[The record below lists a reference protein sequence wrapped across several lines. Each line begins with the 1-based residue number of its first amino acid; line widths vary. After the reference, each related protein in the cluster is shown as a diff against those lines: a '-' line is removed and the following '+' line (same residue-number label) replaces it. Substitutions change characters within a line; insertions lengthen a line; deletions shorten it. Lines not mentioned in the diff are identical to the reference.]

1 MSNSKIRWSSIAEPE
16 TPPAARVYMWYD
28 ESDQIFKIKR
38 DDGVA
43 EPLIGGSIVT
53 NTITLKC
60 LVRNITGATIPKKSA
75 VYINGASGNRPT
87 INYSQAN
94 SESTSSKTFGVTESD
109 ILHNGV
115 GYVVVEGQLQNVDTT
130 MFTEGQLLW
139 LSPTTPGGFT
149 TTKPSAP
156 NHMVFCG
163 YVVRSHPTEGIIE
176 VKIQNGFELNE
187 LHNVAIDTPTNK
199 QALAYDTITALWKN
213 VSLVVDTMAG
223 TQTDVAPSVQSVK
236 TYVANQIATSNVVE
250 YFQLDASEMLAK
262 AVTLSNTPAIPQY
275 VMLDV
280 IGGGPQ
286 VYAEDFS
293 VTGASLS
300 WNGLA
305 LDGILSEG
313 DKLRVSYFK

>member
-53 NTITLKC
+53 NTVTLKC

-94 SESTSSKTFGVTESD
+94 SESTSSKTFGLTESD

-115 GYVVVEGQLQNVDTT
+115 GYVVVDGQLNNVDTT

-139 LSPTTPGGFT
+139 LSPTIPGGLT

-156 NHMVFCG
+156 NHMVFIG
-163 YVVRSHPTEGIIE
+163 YVVRSHPTEGTIE
-176 VKIQNGFELNE
+176 VKVQNGFELQE
-187 LHNVAIDTPTNK
+187 LHNVAINGVTDG
-199 QALAYDTITALWKN
+199 QALVYDGATQLWKN
-213 VSLVVDTMAG
+213 QTIVV
-223 TQTDVAPSVQSVK
+223 PP
-236 TYVANQIATSNVVE
+236 SNVFTVE
-250 YFQLDASEMLAK
+250 YFTLDSLNVSSSSITLSNVPTDVS
-262 AVTLSNTPAIPQY
+262 AVTL
-275 VMLDV
+275 DV
-280 IGGGPQ
+280 ISGSAQ
-286 VYAEDFS
+286 VYGEDYF
-293 VTGASLS
+293 VTGNVLS
-300 WNGLA
+300 WDSTPLY
-305 LDGILSEG
+305 GILDIG
-313 DKLRVSYFK
+313 DKLRVTYTK

>member
-53 NTITLKC
+53 NTVTLKC

-94 SESTSSKTFGVTESD
+94 AESTSSKTFGLTESD

-115 GYVVVEGQLQNVDTT
+115 GYVVVDGQLNNVDTT

-139 LSPTTPGGFT
+139 LSPTIPGGLT

-156 NHMVFCG
+156 NHMVFIG

-176 VKIQNGFELNE
+176 VKVQNGFELQE
-187 LHNVAIDTPTNK
+187 LHNVAITAPTNG
-199 QALAYDTITALWKN
+199 QALVYDSATQLWTNQTI
-213 VSLVVDTMAG
+213 VV
-223 TQTDVAPSVQSVK
+223 PP
-236 TYVANQIATSNVVE
+236 SNVYTVE
-250 YFQLDASEMLAK
+250 YFTLDSLNVSSSSITLSNVPTDVS
-262 AVTLSNTPAIPQY
+262 AVTL
-275 VMLDV
+275 DV
-280 IGGGPQ
+280 ISGSAQ
-286 VYAEDFS
+286 VYGEDYF
-293 VTGASLS
+293 VTGNVLS
-300 WNGLA
+300 WDSTPLY
-305 LDGILSEG
+305 GILDIG
-313 DKLRVSYFK
+313 DKLRVTYTK

>member
-1 MSNSKIRWSSIAEPE
+1 
-16 TPPAARVYMWYD
+16 
-28 ESDQIFKIKR
+28 
-38 DDGVA
+38 
-43 EPLIGGSIVT
+43 
-53 NTITLKC
+53 
-60 LVRNITGATIPKKSA
+60 
-75 VYINGASGNRPT
+75 
-87 INYSQAN
+87 
-94 SESTSSKTFGVTESD
+94 
-109 ILHNGV
+109 
-115 GYVVVEGQLQNVDTT
+115 
-130 MFTEGQLLW
+130 
-139 LSPTTPGGFT
+139 
-149 TTKPSAP
+149 
-156 NHMVFCG
+156 MVFCG